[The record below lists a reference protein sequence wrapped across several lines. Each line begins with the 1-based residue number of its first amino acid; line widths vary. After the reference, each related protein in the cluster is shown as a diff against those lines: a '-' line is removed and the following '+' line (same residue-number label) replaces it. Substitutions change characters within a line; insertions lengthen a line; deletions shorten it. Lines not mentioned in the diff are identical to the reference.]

1 MGYQPLVSNIPLN
14 VSMPSSIGGI
24 AMDKNVVILGNRQM
38 GIKWQHMP
46 QIKQYPMSQVPMKM
60 MPMTPVVMIPN
71 SGVKMVPSHLCNLN
85 PHQINQMAT
94 SNTDKNRR
102 MCVARAM
109 TTATT
114 AAATSASIASGTNYS
129 GKQSHITTTNM
140 ALDLQLQDLVAIC
153 LGRIY
158 QTNGIW
164 ISLVSERDIIDHL
177 KSSFLQ
183 RLGVMYNEACK
194 FHQYSLDLEKKRLS
208 NKKSIISPDQD
219 LKPLTE
225 YFWHKGRMERIMK
238 NYKNIA
244 KMTIEQKDDDK
255 SDKDKGASMN
265 TDSDTNNSGFFNTNI
280 GGSQINSMSISRV
293 SPNVMQTIEYS
304 EVAYNQRIL
313 LAKVNLQNIRATLC
327 GDKCEKFMPGVFRHS
342 QLNLIESMLSR
353 T

>member
-183 RLGVMYNEACK
+183 RLG
-194 FHQYSLDLEKKRLS
+194 
-208 NKKSIISPDQD
+208 
-219 LKPLTE
+219 
-225 YFWHKGRMERIMK
+225 
-238 NYKNIA
+238 
-244 KMTIEQKDDDK
+244 
-255 SDKDKGASMN
+255 
-265 TDSDTNNSGFFNTNI
+265 
-280 GGSQINSMSISRV
+280 
-293 SPNVMQTIEYS
+293 
-304 EVAYNQRIL
+304 
-313 LAKVNLQNIRATLC
+313 
-327 GDKCEKFMPGVFRHS
+327 
-342 QLNLIESMLSR
+342 
-353 T
+353 